1 MVEQY
6 FLKFSHATTQP
17 QCLLSLNGDVL
28 AFNPAMTILTGYQQQ
43 QARGIALND
52 LLLDQENSL
61 EHYLKMVAGSTDSTP
76 GTLHIVNMA
85 KQSIKCLCYGSL
97 MMPANNND
105 KPCLLLRIHTAS
117 QESNVFTQLNAEL
130 EVLRRKHRKLKKQKE
145 QLSEYVKERTERLY
159 LEIRE
164 RKAAQA
170 TLIQA
175 EKMAALGS
183 LVSGVAHEINTPI
196 GIGVTGATH
205 LEDIT
210 RHFKQLFTANAM
222 KKSDLK
228 HFLDECEEASHI
240 IHSNLQRASELIHSF
255 KQVAVDQ
262 SSEGHRRFNIKSY
275 LEEVLLSLY
284 PTFKKTL
291 YTVTLECPED
301 LEVYSYPGA
310 FSQILTNLIM
320 NSLIHG
326 FEDSPVGK
334 ITLEIK
340 QVGNNLRWTYKDDG
354 KGMSA
359 EHIKKVFDPFF
370 TTKRGSGGSGLGMNV
385 VYNLVCERLN
395 GTIECSSNLGHGIVY
410 QISIPMT

>member
-1 MVEQY
+1 MVVQY
-6 FLKFSHATTQP
+6 FLRFSHATTEP
-17 QCLLSLNGDVL
+17 QCLLSLNGDIL
-28 AFNPAMTILTGYQQQ
+28 AFNPAMTVLIGYHQQQ
-43 QARGIALND
+43 IVGMAFKD
-52 LLLDQENSL
+52 FLLDDDNSL
-61 EHYLKMVAGSTDSTP
+61 ERYLKTVASSTDTTP
-76 GTLHIVNMA
+76 SALHVVNMA
-85 KQSIKCLCYGSL
+85 KQDIECQCYGSL
-97 MMPANNND
+97 MMPADSSD

-117 QESNVFTQLNAEL
+117 QKENVFTHLNAEL
-130 EVLRRKHRKLKKQKE
+130 EVLRRKHHELRKQKE

-159 LEIRE
+159 QEIKE

-210 RHFKQLFTANAM
+210 RHFRQLFTANAM
-222 KKSDLK
+222 KKSDLS
-228 HFLDECEEASHI
+228 HFLDECEETSHI

-262 SSEGHRRFNIKSY
+262 SSEEHRWFNIKSY

-291 YTVTLECPED
+291 YTITLECSED
-301 LEVYSYPGA
+301 LEMDSYPGA
-310 FSQILTNLIM
+310 FSQILTNLVM

-326 FEDSPVGK
+326 FEDSPAGK
-334 ITLEIK
+334 IMLEIE
-340 QVGNNLRWTYKDDG
+340 QVGSNLHWTYKDDG

-359 EHIKKVFDPFF
+359 EHIKKIFDPFF

-385 VYNLVCERLN
+385 VYNLVCERLG

-410 QISIPMT
+410 QIAIPMT

>member
-1 MVEQY
+1 MVVQY
-6 FLKFSHATTQP
+6 FLRFSHATTEP
-17 QCLLSLNGDVL
+17 QCLLSLNGDIL
-28 AFNPAMTILTGYQQQ
+28 AFNPAMTVLTGCHQQQ
-43 QARGIALND
+43 IAGMAFKGF
-52 LLLDQENSL
+52 LLDHENSL
-61 EHYLKMVAGSTDSTP
+61 ERYLKTVASSTDTTP
-76 GTLHIVNMA
+76 GALHVVNMA
-85 KQSIKCLCYGSL
+85 KQGIECQCYGSL
-97 MMPANNND
+97 MMPVHSSD
-105 KPCLLLRIHTAS
+105 RPCLLLRIYTDS
-117 QESNVFTQLNAEL
+117 QKENVFTHLNAEL
-130 EVLRRKHRKLKKQKE
+130 EVLRRKHHELRKQKE

-159 LEIRE
+159 QEIKE

-170 TLIQA
+170 TLVRA

-196 GIGVTGATH
+196 GIGVTGTTH

-210 RHFKQLFTANAM
+210 RHFRQLFTTNAM
-222 KKSDLK
+222 KKSDLS
-228 HFLDECEEASHI
+228 HFLDECEETSHI

-262 SSEGHRRFNIKSY
+262 SSEERRRFNIKSY

-284 PTFKKTL
+284 PAFKKTL

-301 LEVYSYPGA
+301 LDMDSYPGA
-310 FSQILTNLIM
+310 FSQILTNLVM

-326 FEDSPVGK
+326 FEDSPAGK

-340 QVGNNLRWTYKDDG
+340 QVESNLHWTYKDDG
-354 KGMSA
+354 KGMST
-359 EHIKKVFDPFF
+359 EYIKKVFDPFF

-385 VYNLVCERLN
+385 VYNLVCERLG
-395 GTIECSSNLGHGIVY
+395 GTIECNSNLGHGIVY